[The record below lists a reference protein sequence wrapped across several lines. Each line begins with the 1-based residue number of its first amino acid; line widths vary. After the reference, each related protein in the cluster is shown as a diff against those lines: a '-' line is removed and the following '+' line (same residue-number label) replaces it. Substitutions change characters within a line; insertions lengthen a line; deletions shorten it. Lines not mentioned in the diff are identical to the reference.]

1 MTEEL
6 DEKARWDAEIEQRL
20 AAGNGL
26 EFTLEQFASAVGGD
40 PSGSQLKAYFYELV
54 SDGNIEA
61 IPAFRCPVETCMQVL
76 PPEGAPYTQCPGCH
90 ADYQELGVEPVEA
103 LFYRLSGES
112 SRDIRWMIV
121 IHGMNSRAKWQEEFS
136 WQIANRLRYSA
147 PILIYK
153 YGWATIDVLV
163 KWMHRRLA
171 KALGER
177 IQIAVEQA
185 AASDRPR
192 RPDIVAHSFGTRLF
206 QLILEDPN
214 FTDLSFGR
222 VITAG
227 SIIKPDFD
235 WEPHIKSGRV
245 EAVLN
250 HVAEKDSAVP
260 FAQFAIPG
268 SGPGGKFGY
277 IDASVLNVRATG
289 LGHSGFFEPAILRS
303 LIADGG
309 LWHSFLTHPLAT
321 FEPGGSFKVAPPKW
335 KPALKIFRLA
345 TRSLGIILFVLVGPL
360 SWLRR
365 RFDP

>member
-1 MTEEL
+1 MTEQPNDRPL
-6 DEKARWDAEIEQRL
+6 WDAEIKKRL
-20 AAGNGL
+20 VSGNGL
-26 EFTLEQFASAVGGD
+26 QFTLEQFASAVVGD
-40 PSGSQLKAYFYELV
+40 PSSTQLEAYFNELV
-54 SDGNIEA
+54 SDGRIEA
-61 IPAFRCPVETCMQVL
+61 IPAFRCPVEACKQVL

-90 ADYQELGVEPVEA
+90 ADYQELGVEPVKA
-103 LFYRLSGES
+103 LFYRLSGET

-136 WQIANRLRYSA
+136 WQIANRLCYSA
-147 PILIYK
+147 PVLIYK

-163 KWMHRRLA
+163 EWMHRRLA
-171 KALGER
+171 KTLGGR

-185 AASDRPR
+185 AASDRPS

-206 QLILEDPN
+206 QLILEDSD
-214 FTDLSFGR
+214 FDDLSFGR

-227 SIIKPDFD
+227 SIIRPDFE
-235 WEPHIKSGRV
+235 WEPHINSGRI

-260 FAQFAIPG
+260 FAQFSIPG
-268 SGPGGKFGY
+268 TGPGGKLGY
-277 IDASVLNVRATG
+277 LDASVLNVRATG
-289 LGHSGFFEPAILRS
+289 LGHSGFFETATLRS

-321 FEPGGSFKVAPPKW
+321 FEPGGSFKISPPKW
-335 KPALKIFRLA
+335 KPALAIIRSV
-345 TRSLGIILFVLVGPL
+345 TRSLGIVVFVLIGPF